1 MVAYGSNLNMITDF
15 HLIIIHFYTLQGLLI
30 YCTTYIM
37 IMSDKNSPHSIM
49 TSQCFGSCPLSQPYM
64 VMTNQTQTRQPSA
77 SVPCTALP
85 YWLGMWLLTCTDV
98 CTHVLT
104 VLYTMIGNQNG
115 GLSEVSYFCKYFWK
129 VEFIT
134 WPLASNLCY
143 IEWFHLFTWQ
153 LKLILMMVNG

>member
-85 YWLGMWLLTCTDV
+85 YWLGMWLLTLAITAQMTFWMCYLSPCYLV
-98 CTHVLT
+98 HFYCFV
-104 VLYTMIGNQNG
+104 MILIIKTSNWNYHCMKVWYQGHLLLDFGN
-115 GLSEVSYFCKYFWK
+115 
-129 VEFIT
+129 
-134 WPLASNLCY
+134 
-143 IEWFHLFTWQ
+143 FHPP
-153 LKLILMMVNG
+153 